1 LNIDRVYYL
10 SSIGFFWILLVLQFY
25 SGYRILRHR
34 KLTAGR
40 EPDEGE
46 RSASRRA
53 SIRFSLFLTALNGL
67 SIIWVLSEIAAGRL
81 PWFLRIAVAIAS
93 LGITRQAL
101 AATQESRPV
110 AGTVLLGPSA
120 RFAAGEKVTPEFI
133 ATVLED
139 QDVINAMK
147 VDLSRIGQ
155 IGYKEVWRLG
165 LITPDQDK
173 FDPRP
178 SQLSLQERLG
188 QFQQDSNYRSNLM
201 GRVPFSRA
209 AALYNP
215 GSFNIQ
221 PDYLTITGG
230 AIRPEIG
237 SYPGWSY
244 RLSAKRDG
252 EEYLRLREIEIDT
265 DRPSARNRSRF
276 LPQFL
281 REDGLPLKQVY
292 ADGDPL
298 TSDRGGA
305 IVLNDKNLRIIHPTY
320 FVQRKLMDDRGTL
333 LDIGF
338 DESFSPEGF
347 LGIKMQPAVS
357 ARLVRH
363 VEANGY
369 TPILRYRFVPYASD
383 FRFPILDTPMTM
395 NGWADLF
402 VDAKGNATLF
412 IARENTPAEWNEM
425 MAQLKQLL
433 FAELA
438 KKDYHLLGLTQD
450 NAHLNDY
457 LAKKR
462 AVMAR
467 YFIIMNWVMP

>member
-1 LNIDRVYYL
+1 
-10 SSIGFFWILLVLQFY
+10 
-25 SGYRILRHR
+25 
-34 KLTAGR
+34 
-40 EPDEGE
+40 
-46 RSASRRA
+46 
-53 SIRFSLFLTALNGL
+53 
-67 SIIWVLSEIAAGRL
+67 
-81 PWFLRIAVAIAS
+81 
-93 LGITRQAL
+93 
-101 AATQESRPV
+101 
-110 AGTVLLGPSA
+110 
-120 RFAAGEKVTPEFI
+120 
-133 ATVLED
+133 
-139 QDVINAMK
+139 
-147 VDLSRIGQ
+147 
-155 IGYKEVWRLG
+155 
-165 LITPDQDK
+165 
-173 FDPRP
+173 
-178 SQLSLQERLG
+178 
-188 QFQQDSNYRSNLM
+188 
-201 GRVPFSRA
+201 
-209 AALYNP
+209 
-215 GSFNIQ
+215 
-221 PDYLTITGG
+221 
-230 AIRPEIG
+230 
-237 SYPGWSY
+237 
-244 RLSAKRDG
+244 
-252 EEYLRLREIEIDT
+252 
-265 DRPSARNRSRF
+265 
-276 LPQFL
+276 
-281 REDGLPLKQVY
+281 
-292 ADGDPL
+292 
-298 TSDRGGA
+298 
-305 IVLNDKNLRIIHPTY
+305 
-320 FVQRKLMDDRGTL
+320 MDDRGTL

>member
-1 LNIDRVYYL
+1 
-10 SSIGFFWILLVLQFY
+10 
-25 SGYRILRHR
+25 
-34 KLTAGR
+34 
-40 EPDEGE
+40 
-46 RSASRRA
+46 
-53 SIRFSLFLTALNGL
+53 
-67 SIIWVLSEIAAGRL
+67 L
-81 PWFLRIAVAIAS
+81 PQV
-93 LGITRQAL
+93 
-101 AATQESRPV
+101 
-110 AGTVLLGPSA
+110 
-120 RFAAGEKVTPEFI
+120 KVTPEFI

-173 FDPRP
+173 FHPRP

-281 REDGLPLKQVY
+281 REDGFPLKQVY

-412 IARENTPAEWNEM
+412 IARRTR
-425 MAQLKQLL
+425 LL
-433 FAELA
+433 N
-438 KKDYHLLGLTQD
+438 GT
-450 NAHLNDY
+450 
-457 LAKKR
+457 R
-462 AVMAR
+462 
-467 YFIIMNWVMP
+467 